1 VPLPELRRDWAI
13 QFFGCAVYSF
23 KRLAIFMRRGLWL
36 FLVLV
41 VKLCGNPSAAA
52 EFVVADGPYRDKDA
66 SPSSG
71 SPSPGEPM
79 ESAGEARSSWRLVRS
94 AEANNEPGSVAILH
108 TVDFER
114 SNPRLAGLM
123 LRCGRQ
129 GIETVIVVVEPYP
142 PHARPQITL
151 RALGQEFRFIGTIL
165 PTGAGIRLPSDATG
179 LVTGP
184 WHKASE
190 LDNKSDA
197 RGTPPRSTALSALIR
212 PFRGAR
218 IAKRGMCAKMNFYA
232 RVNLGRYCR
241 ENGKRKIR
249 KSSQDKANGRHQNG
263 NTNHRGRLFGAILGR
278 SFKVLILVPGQYPRD
293 RSSS

>member
-1 VPLPELRRDWAI
+1 MSQA
-13 QFFGCAVYSF
+13 
-23 KRLAIFMRRGLWL
+23 
-36 FLVLV
+36 
-41 VKLCGNPSAAA
+41 
-52 EFVVADGPYRDKDA
+52 
-66 SPSSG
+66 
-71 SPSPGEPM
+71 
-79 ESAGEARSSWRLVRS
+79 
-94 AEANNEPGSVAILH
+94 EPGSVAILH

-190 LDNKSDA
+190 LDIKVTEGDSAAID
-197 RGTPPRSTALSALIR
+197 GVVALSGLSEALESLNVECVQ
-212 PFRGAR
+212 
-218 IAKRGMCAKMNFYA
+218 K
-232 RVNLGRYCR
+232 
-241 ENGKRKIR
+241 
-249 KSSQDKANGRHQNG
+249 
-263 NTNHRGRLFGAILGR
+263 
-278 SFKVLILVPGQYPRD
+278 
-293 RSSS
+293 

>member
-1 VPLPELRRDWAI
+1 VWRFPNCAR
-13 QFFGCAVYSF
+13 FGNPIFRCAVYSF

-41 VKLCGNPSAAA
+41 IKLCGNPSAAA

-79 ESAGEARSSWRLVRS
+79 ESAVEASSSWRLVRS
-94 AEANNEPGSVAILH
+94 AGANNEPGSVAILH

-129 GIETVIVVVEPYP
+129 GIETIIVVVEPYP

-190 LDNKSDA
+190 LDIKVTEGDA
-197 RGTPPRSTALSALIR
+197 AAIDGVVTLSGLSEALESLNVECVQ
-212 PFRGAR
+212 
-218 IAKRGMCAKMNFYA
+218 K
-232 RVNLGRYCR
+232 
-241 ENGKRKIR
+241 
-249 KSSQDKANGRHQNG
+249 
-263 NTNHRGRLFGAILGR
+263 
-278 SFKVLILVPGQYPRD
+278 
-293 RSSS
+293 

>member
-1 VPLPELRRDWAI
+1 MKPKACLSCVTCDPLSAITDKKGVALPELREIR
-13 QFFGCAVYSF
+13 QPNFSLCGLQF

-71 SPSPGEPM
+71 SPSQGEPM

-94 AEANNEPGSVAILH
+94 AGANNEPGSVAILH

-123 LRCGRQ
+123 LRCDRQ

-151 RALGQEFRFIGTIL
+151 RTLGQEFRFIGTIL
-165 PTGAGIRLPSDATG
+165 PTGAGIRLPSDAMGLLTG
-179 LVTGP
+179 T

-190 LDNKSDA
+190 LEIKVTEGDA
-197 RGTPPRSTALSALIR
+197 AAIDGVVALSGLSEALESLNVECVQ
-212 PFRGAR
+212 
-218 IAKRGMCAKMNFYA
+218 K
-232 RVNLGRYCR
+232 
-241 ENGKRKIR
+241 
-249 KSSQDKANGRHQNG
+249 
-263 NTNHRGRLFGAILGR
+263 
-278 SFKVLILVPGQYPRD
+278 
-293 RSSS
+293 

>member
-1 VPLPELRRDWAI
+1 MKPKACLSCATCDPLSAI
-13 QFFGCAVYSF
+13 TEKKVCHFPNCARLGNPIFRCAVYSF

-71 SPSPGEPM
+71 SPRPGEPM

-94 AEANNEPGSVAILH
+94 AGENNEPGSVAILH

-142 PHARPQITL
+142 HTH
-151 RALGQEFRFIGTIL
+151 G
-165 PTGAGIRLPSDATG
+165 
-179 LVTGP
+179 
-184 WHKASE
+184 HKS
-190 LDNKSDA
+190 
-197 RGTPPRSTALSALIR
+197 P
-212 PFRGAR
+212 
-218 IAKRGMCAKMNFYA
+218 YA
-232 RVNLGRYCR
+232 RWTRISVYWNH
-241 ENGKRKIR
+241 
-249 KSSQDKANGRHQNG
+249 SSNRCG
-263 NTNHRGRLFGAILGR
+263 NSSAQRCDG
-278 SFKVLILVPGQYPRD
+278 PGD
-293 RSSS
+293 RSLA